1 MSDRMSYSNA
11 PWPVYEDDEVAA
23 VEAVLRSGK
32 VNYWTGS
39 VSRDF
44 EKDYAAY
51 VGVPHAI
58 AVANGTVA
66 LDLAWIALGIG
77 KGDEVVVT
85 SRTFLASVSSIV
97 LAGATPVFADIDP
110 DSQNITPA
118 TIRAVLSP
126 RTKAILCVH
135 LAGWPCDMDG
145 ILALAAE
152 KGLRVV
158 EDCAQAHG
166 ARYKG
171 KPVGSMG
178 DIAAFSFCQDK
189 IMSTGGEG
197 GLVTCRDDALWS
209 RMWSFKDHGKS
220 FDAVYNRPHPPGFRW
235 LHESFG
241 TNWRITEMQ
250 AAIGR
255 CQLAKLDDWVA
266 RRRANMAALFAELD
280 GLDALR
286 LPQAPADIFHAAY
299 RAYAF
304 VRPER
309 LKDGWSRDRIMAEV
323 SARGVPCM
331 SGSCSEVYREKA
343 FDGTVLRPAAPL
355 PVAQELGETSLA
367 FLVHHTLTPDDLR
380 TVGRHARK
388 VILAATR

>member
-1 MSDRMSYSNA
+1 MSYSNA

-23 VEAVLRSGK
+23 VDAVLRSGK

-77 KGDEVVVT
+77 QGDEVVVT
-85 SRTFLASVSSIV
+85 ARTFLASVSSIV

-110 DSQNITPA
+110 DSQNITPD
-118 TIRAVLSP
+118 TIRAVLTP
-126 RTKAILCVH
+126 RTRAILCVH

-145 ILALAAE
+145 ILALAQE
-152 KGLRVV
+152 KGLRVI

-171 KPVGSMG
+171 KPVGSLG

-255 CQLAKLDDWVA
+255 RQLAKLDDWVA
-266 RRRANMAALFAELD
+266 RRRANMAALFAELGD
-280 GLDALR
+280 LEALR
-286 LPQAPADIFHAAY
+286 IPQAPADIFHAAY

-304 VRPER
+304 VRPEK

-323 SARGVPCM
+323 AARGVPCM

-343 FDGTVLRPAAPL
+343 FDGTGLRPAAPL

-367 FLVHHTLTPDDLR
+367 FLVHHTLTPADLR
-380 TVGRHARK
+380 TVGHHVRE
-388 VILAATR
+388 VILTATR

>member
-1 MSDRMSYSNA
+1 MSYSNA
-11 PWPVYEDDEVAA
+11 PWPVYEQDEIDA

-32 VNYWTGS
+32 VNYWTGT

-51 VGVPHAI
+51 VGVKHAI
-58 AVANGTVA
+58 AVGNGTLA

-77 KGDEVVVT
+77 AGDEVVVT

-97 LAGATPVFADIDP
+97 LAGATPVFADICP
-110 DSQNITPA
+110 DSQNITA
-118 TIRAVLSP
+118 DTIRAVLTP

-145 ILALAAE
+145 ILALAQE
-152 KGLRVV
+152 KGLKVV

-171 KPVGSMG
+171 RPVGSLG

-197 GLVTCRDDALWS
+197 GLVTCNDEALWS

-220 FDAVYNRPHPPGFRW
+220 FDAIYNRQHPPGFRW
-235 LHESFG
+235 VHESFG

-250 AAIGR
+250 SAIGR
-255 CQLAKLDDWVA
+255 CQLRKLDHWVA
-266 RRRANMAALFAELD
+266 RRRDNMHALFDGLS

-286 LPQAPADIFHAAY
+286 LPQPPADIYHAAY

-304 VRPER
+304 VRPEA
-309 LKDGWSRDRIMAEV
+309 LKADWSRDRIMQEV
-323 SARGVPCM
+323 NAAGLPCM

-343 FDGTVLRPAAPL
+343 FDGTGLRPEKPL
-355 PVAQELGETSLA
+355 PVAQELGGTSLA
-367 FLVHHTLTPDDLR
+367 FLVHHTLSPDDLR
-380 TVGRHARK
+380 HVAAVVRDVVGR
-388 VILAATR
+388 ATR

>member
-1 MSDRMSYSNA
+1 MSYSNA
-11 PWPVYEDDEVAA
+11 PWPVYEDDEIKA

-39 VSRDF
+39 IARDF
-44 EKDYAAY
+44 EKAYAEY
-51 VGVPHAI
+51 VGVKHAV

-77 KGDEVVVT
+77 RGDEVVVT
-85 SRTFLASVSSIV
+85 SSTFLASASSIV
-97 LAGATPVFADIDP
+97 LAGATPVFADVDP
-110 DSQNITPA
+110 DSHNITPD

-145 ILALAAE
+145 ILALAQE
-152 KGLRVV
+152 HGLKVV

-166 ARYKG
+166 ARYHDR
-171 KPVGSMG
+171 PVGSFG

-209 RMWSFKDHGKS
+209 KMWSFKDHGKS
-220 FDAVYNRPHPPGFRW
+220 YEAVYHRQHAPGFRW

-250 AAIGR
+250 AAIGLA
-255 CQLAKLDDWVA
+255 QLRKLDGWVA
-266 RRRANMAALFAELD
+266 RRRANMHALIEKIS

-286 LPQAPADIFHAAY
+286 IPQPSADIYHSAY

-304 VRPER
+304 VKPEA
-309 LKDGWSRDRIMAEV
+309 LKADWNRDRIMLEV
-323 SARGVPCM
+323 SAAGVPCV
-331 SGSCSEVYREKA
+331 SGSCPEVYLEKA
-343 FDGTVLRPAAPL
+343 FDNTGFRPAERL
-355 PVAQELGETSLA
+355 PVARALGETSLA
-367 FLVHHTLTPDDLR
+367 FLVHPTLSPSDLHH
-380 TVGRHARK
+380 VGDIVREVVTR
-388 VILAATR
+388 ATR

>member
-1 MSDRMSYSNA
+1 MSYSNA
-11 PWPVYEDDEVAA
+11 PWPLYEEDEIAA
-23 VEAVLRSGK
+23 VETVLRSGK

-39 VSRDF
+39 IAREF
-44 EKDYAAY
+44 EKAYAEY

-66 LDLAWIALGIG
+66 LDLAWKALGIG
-77 KGDEVVVT
+77 VGDEVVVT
-85 SRTFLASVSSIV
+85 ARTFLASVSSIV

-110 DSQNITPA
+110 DSQNITPE
-118 TIRAVLSP
+118 TVRAVLTP
-126 RTKAILCVH
+126 RTRAILCVH

-145 ILALAAE
+145 MRMLADAH
-152 KGLRVV
+152 GLRLV

-166 ARYKG
+166 ARYRG
-171 KPVGSMG
+171 QAVGSIG
-178 DIAAFSFCQDK
+178 DIGAFSFCQDK

-197 GLVTCRDDALWS
+197 GLVTCRDPELWS

-220 FDAVYNRPHPPGFRW
+220 FDAVYHREHAPGFRW

-250 AAIGR
+250 AAIGLR
-255 CQLAKLDDWVA
+255 QLAKLDDWVS
-266 RRRANMAALFAELD
+266 RRRANAEALFHELS

-286 LPQAPADIFHAAY
+286 TPQPPSDLYHAAY

-304 VRPER
+304 VRPEA
-309 LKDGWSRDRIMAEV
+309 LKPDWSRDRIMQAI
-323 SARGVPCM
+323 AAAGVPCM

-343 FDGTVLRPAAPL
+343 FDGTGWRPAQPL
-355 PVAQELGETSLA
+355 PVAHELGETSLA
-367 FLVHHTLTPDDLR
+367 FLVHHTLSPADLR
-380 TVGRHARK
+380 QVGRIAHDI
-388 VILAATR
+388 ILNATR

>member
-1 MSDRMSYSNA
+1 MSYSNA

-77 KGDEVVVT
+77 QGDEVVVT
-85 SRTFLASVSSIV
+85 ARTFLASVSSIV

-110 DSQNITPA
+110 DSQNITPD
-118 TIRAVLSP
+118 TLRAVLTP
-126 RTKAILCVH
+126 RTRAILCVH

-171 KPVGSMG
+171 RPVGSLG

-255 CQLAKLDDWVA
+255 RQLAKLDDWVA
-266 RRRANMAALFAELD
+266 RRRANMAALFAELE
-280 GLDALR
+280 GLEALR
-286 LPQAPADIFHAAY
+286 LPQVPADIFHAAY
-299 RAYAF
+299 RAYGF

-309 LKDGWSRDRIMAEV
+309 LKEGWSRDRIMAEV

-343 FDGTVLRPAAPL
+343 FDGTGLRPAAPL
-355 PVAQELGETSLA
+355 PVAQELGDTSLA

-380 TVGRHARK
+380 TVGRHARE
-388 VILAATR
+388 VILQATR

>member
-11 PWPVYEDDEVAA
+11 PWPVYEDDEIAA
-23 VEAVLRSGK
+23 VESVLRSGK

-39 VSRDF
+39 VAREF

-77 KGDEVVVT
+77 QGDEVVVT

-118 TIRAVLSP
+118 TIRAVLGP

-171 KPVGSMG
+171 RPVGSLG

-197 GLVTCRDDALWS
+197 GLVTCRDEALWS

-220 FDAVYNRPHPPGFRW
+220 YDAVYNRPHPPGFRW

-255 CQLAKLDDWVA
+255 RQLAKLDDWVA
-266 RRRANMAALFAELD
+266 RRRANMAALFE
-280 GLDALR
+280 GLQGLPALR
-286 LPQAPADIFHAAY
+286 IPEAPADIYHAAY

-309 LKDGWSRDRIMAEV
+309 LRDGWSRDRLMQEV
-323 SARGVPCM
+323 SALGVPCM

-343 FDGTVLRPAAPL
+343 FDGTGLRPAAPL
-355 PVAQELGETSLA
+355 PVAHELGDTSLA

-380 TVGRHARK
+380 EVARRARA
-388 VILAATR
+388 VIESATR

>member
-1 MSDRMSYSNA
+1 MNYSNA
-11 PWPVYEDDEVAA
+11 PWPVYEDDEIAA

-32 VNYWTGS
+32 VNYWTGP
-39 VSRDF
+39 VARDF

-77 KGDEVVVT
+77 KGDEVIVT

-97 LAGATPVFADIDP
+97 LAGATPVFADIDA
-110 DSQNITPA
+110 DSQNITPD
-118 TIRAVLSP
+118 TIRAVLTP

-145 ILALAAE
+145 ILAVAAE

-171 KPVGSMG
+171 RAVGSMG

-255 CQLAKLDDWVA
+255 LQLAKLDDWVE
-266 RRRANMAALFAELD
+266 RRRANMAALFAELA

-286 LPQAPADIFHAAY
+286 LPQAPADLYHAAY

-304 VRPER
+304 VRPDR
-309 LKDGWSRDRIMAEV
+309 LKEGWSRDRIMQEV
-323 SARGVPCM
+323 TARGVPCM

-343 FDGTVLRPAAPL
+343 FDGTGLRPAAPL
-355 PVAQELGETSLA
+355 PVAQELGDTSLA

-380 TVGRHARK
+380 TVGRHARE
-388 VILAATR
+388 VILSATR

>member
-1 MSDRMSYSNA
+1 MTA
-11 PWPVYEDDEVAA
+11 
-23 VEAVLRSGK
+23 
-32 VNYWTGS
+32 
-39 VSRDF
+39 
-44 EKDYAAY
+44 
-51 VGVPHAI
+51 
-58 AVANGTVA
+58 
-66 LDLAWIALGIG
+66 
-77 KGDEVVVT
+77 
-85 SRTFLASVSSIV
+85 RTFLASVSSIV

-110 DSQNITPA
+110 DSQNITPD
-118 TIRAVLSP
+118 TLRAVLTP
-126 RTKAILCVH
+126 RTRAILCVH

-171 KPVGSMG
+171 RPVGSLG

-220 FDAVYNRPHPPGFRW
+220 YDAVYNRPHPPGFRW

-255 CQLAKLDDWVA
+255 RQLAKLDDWVA
-266 RRRANMAALFAELD
+266 RRRANMAALFAELE
-280 GLDALR
+280 GLEALR
-286 LPQAPADIFHAAY
+286 LPQVPADIFHAAY
-299 RAYAF
+299 RAYGF

-309 LKDGWSRDRIMAEV
+309 LKEGWSRDRIMAEV

-343 FDGTVLRPAAPL
+343 FDGTGLRPAAPL
-355 PVAQELGETSLA
+355 PVAQELGDTSLA

-380 TVGRHARK
+380 TVGRHARE
-388 VILAATR
+388 VMLQATR

>member
-380 TVGRHARK
+380 TVGRHARE

>member
-1 MSDRMSYSNA
+1 MSYSNA
-11 PWPVYEDDEVAA
+11 PWPVYEEDEIAA

-39 VSRDF
+39 VARDF
-44 EKDYAAY
+44 EKAYAAY

-110 DSQNITPA
+110 DSQNITPD
-118 TIRAVLSP
+118 TVRAVLTP

-145 ILALAAE
+145 FLALAAE
-152 KGLRVV
+152 KNLRVV

-166 ARYKG
+166 ARYKDR
-171 KPVGSMG
+171 PVGSFG

-197 GLVTCRDDALWS
+197 GLVTCRDEALWS

-220 FDAVYNRPHPPGFRW
+220 YEAVYHRAHAPGFRW

-241 TNWRITEMQ
+241 TNWRLTEMQ
-250 AAIGR
+250 AALGLR
-255 CQLAKLDDWVA
+255 QLAKLDDWIA
-266 RRRANMAALFAELD
+266 RRRANAAALFAELQ
-280 GLDALR
+280 GLAALR
-286 LPQAPADIFHAAY
+286 IPAEPADIYHAAY

-304 VRPER
+304 VRPEA
-309 LKDGWSRDRIMAEV
+309 LKPGWDRDRLMQAV
-323 SARGVPCM
+323 AAAGVPCM

-343 FDGTVLRPAAPL
+343 FDGTGLRPAQPL
-355 PVAQELGETSLA
+355 PMARELGETSLA
-367 FLVHHTLTPDDLR
+367 FLVHHTLSPEDLR
-380 TVGRHARK
+380 QVGRVARG
-388 VILAATR
+388 IIQDATR